1 MPGRGDKGT
10 KDRAEFRRRSGER
23 NKIRFLPVYV
33 AENTSKMNGSPR
45 GPREQR
51 AGQEIWQNTM
61 PDNLI

>member
-10 KDRAEFRRRSGER
+10 KDRAAKETKSVFCRG
-23 NKIRFLPVYV
+23 VYV